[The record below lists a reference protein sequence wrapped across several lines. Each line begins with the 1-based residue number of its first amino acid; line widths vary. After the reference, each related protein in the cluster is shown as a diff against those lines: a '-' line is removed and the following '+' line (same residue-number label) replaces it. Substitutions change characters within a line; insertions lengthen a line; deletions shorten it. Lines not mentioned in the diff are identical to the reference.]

1 LDRTRSA
8 DRLIGRTARI
18 FRVRHVHFRSCEEIM
33 SPSSSDKRGGT
44 RARRFGV
51 PFGIASFALSAAAFL
66 LGMSPDQS
74 LACACGCGVFAVGTS
89 SMLPS
94 GAGGTAY
101 LEYDYQDQTINWHN
115 TGRASAADNSDKD
128 LRTNF
133 FTAGLQYMFN
143 RSWGVQLEIPYWD
156 RKFTTD
162 TNFGNSPPDLVTA
175 HWSDLGDIRLQG
187 IYTGFS
193 EDLSTGLTFGVKLP
207 TGSYQI
213 DPAVVDRDSQIG
225 SGSTDLLLGG
235 FHRAALTSDN
245 IWSWYAQALLDQPVL
260 TQEGYRPGTEL
271 DAATGVTYNG
281 WVFGNLTVSPLAQI
295 IGSER
300 TRDSGPNSA
309 QPVASGYQR
318 ILLSPGVEFDIDQ
331 FSAYT
336 DFELPVWQRFRGDQL
351 TAPWMMKFIVAYH
364 F

>member
-1 LDRTRSA
+1 MSSWSNSCAPTSVR
-8 DRLIGRTARI
+8 GRGIA
-18 FRVRHVHFRSCEEIM
+18 
-33 SPSSSDKRGGT
+33 
-44 RARRFGV
+44 
-51 PFGIASFALSAAAFL
+51 FGITSFVLSGAAFL
-66 LGMSPDQS
+66 LGMSPEPS

-89 SMLPS
+89 SMLPT

-101 LEYDYQDQTINWHN
+101 LDYDYQDQTINWHN
-115 TGRASAADNSDKD
+115 TGRASAADNGDKD

-133 FTAGLQYMFN
+133 FTAGLQYLFN
-143 RSWGVQLEIPYWD
+143 RSWGIQLEVPYWD

-162 TNFGNSPPDLVTA
+162 TNFGGSPPDLVTA

-193 EDLSTGLTFGVKLP
+193 EDLSTGVTFGVKLP

-213 DPAVVDRDSQIG
+213 DPAVVDRDTQIG

-245 IWSWYAQALLDQPVL
+245 VWSWFAQTLLDQPVL

-271 DAATGVTYNG
+271 DVAGGVIYSG
-281 WVFGNLTVSPLAQI
+281 WVFGDLMVSPLAQI

-318 ILLSPGVEFDIDQ
+318 ILVSPGLEVDINQ
-331 FSAYT
+331 LSTYV

-351 TAPWMMKFIVAYH
+351 TAPWLMKFIVAYH